1 MTRGNVCPLC
11 LKSNRFF
18 YQGICLRCHVAQ
30 LVMKR
35 LDEMKT
41 EIQPACEY
49 NGLIFDLYLSY
60 IRRCKLHA
68 SHRDQAVKLME
79 ILERDKIPVITSWAD
94 IDRLSKKYQLWDLP
108 GKTGC
113 AFKKIGRMLHGL
125 GVLDVSWEEGT
136 EGRRQRKVLDQL
148 SPETA
153 IAVKSFIK
161 MLQKNKRSPSTVS
174 IFLTTILYLELWL
187 KTIDPNHGVMLAC
200 AVDIESYFDHL
211 RREKCSANRIY
222 NCHGV
227 IKRFYRWACLEK
239 RLLVDPARLISINKP
254 SKSIEICSEADLDI
268 LVSFIKNSK
277 SDPADAFL
285 LSLVLYFGFSIRQL
299 CLAQLAPGNG
309 DTLRILLAAREPTCC
324 MHFKRPADHLDLPS
338 NPEWFLRLQKRYES
352 HWRARYADIN
362 KISVR
367 RPLFLPE
374 KKWYN
379 APLQP
384 TTLYQRLKR
393 ATSTALGGRSI
404 PWGVLHSSCGVLHT
418 RYQDASILTKL
429 GWSPQ
434 HACSYVY
441 IQKKIYSPSISK

>member
-1 MTRGNVCPLC
+1 
-11 LKSNRFF
+11 
-18 YQGICLRCHVAQ
+18 
-30 LVMKR
+30 
-35 LDEMKT
+35 
-41 EIQPACEY
+41 
-49 NGLIFDLYLSY
+49 
-60 IRRCKLHA
+60 
-68 SHRDQAVKLME
+68 
-79 ILERDKIPVITSWAD
+79 
-94 IDRLSKKYQLWDLP
+94 
-108 GKTGC
+108 
-113 AFKKIGRMLHGL
+113 MLHGL

-136 EGRRQRKVLDQL
+136 EGRRQRKVLALL

-153 IAVKSFIK
+153 IAVKPFIK
-161 MLQKNKRSPSTVS
+161 MLQKNKRSPSTIS
-174 IFLTTILYLELWL
+174 IFLTAILHLELWL
-187 KTIDPNHGVMLAC
+187 KTIDPNHGIMLAC

-211 RREKCSANRIY
+211 RREKGSANRIY
-222 NCHGV
+222 NCHGL

-254 SKSIEICSEADLDI
+254 PKSIEICSETDLDTLI
-268 LVSFIKNSK
+268 SFIKNSK
-277 SDPADAFL
+277 TDPADAFL

-309 DTLRILLAAREPTCC
+309 DPLRILLAACEPTCSRR
-324 MHFKRPADHLDLPS
+324 FKRPADHLDLPS
-338 NPEWFLRLQKRYES
+338 NPQWFLRLQKRYES
-352 HWRARYADIN
+352 HWLARYADVN

-384 TTLYQRLKR
+384 TSLYRRLKR

-429 GWSPQ
+429 GRSQQ
-434 HACSYVY
+434 HAGSYVY